1 MDYSDNHVAAF
12 NDIKCIDRTLIA
24 NVIYKRNLHTIVY
37 NLASNQA
44 KMFLKTE
51 EGLPLVCGLVYDNSM
66 MLLVDSHMLPEFIST
81 EVLDEVSVSEYQ
93 KATSTGSMA
102 IIRYGRS
109 GVKP

>member
-1 MDYSDNHVAAF
+1 
-12 NDIKCIDRTLIA
+12 
-24 NVIYKRNLHTIVY
+24 
-37 NLASNQA
+37 
-44 KMFLKTE
+44 
-51 EGLPLVCGLVYDNSM
+51 M

-102 IIRYGRS
+102 IIRYGLS